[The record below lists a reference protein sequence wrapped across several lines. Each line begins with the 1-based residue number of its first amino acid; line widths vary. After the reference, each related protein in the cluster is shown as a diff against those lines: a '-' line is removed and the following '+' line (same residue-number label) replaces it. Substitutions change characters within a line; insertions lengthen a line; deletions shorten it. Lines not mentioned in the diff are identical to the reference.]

1 MFKYDFDVVLNVSFI
16 KVVFM
21 FSLPQPFICQW
32 AITDSVI
39 DHYGHVNN
47 VAYVK
52 QIETTAWLHS
62 NALGLSI
69 EQYQAIDRGMAI
81 RTHAL
86 QYHQPLH
93 LGEQV
98 QCATWITRCD
108 GKATL
113 TRQFEMYSEQKS
125 AIVFSATTEFVCIA
139 LSSGKIRRMPDLF
152 RNAYLPAVFP
162 NDQISVAVQ

>member
-1 MFKYDFDVVLNVSFI
+1 
-16 KVVFM
+16 M
-21 FSLPQPFICQW
+21 FSLPQPFISQW

-93 LGEQV
+93 LSEQV
-98 QCATWITRCD
+98 HCATWITQCD

-125 AIVFSATTEFVCIA
+125 TIVFSATTEFVCIA
-139 LSSGKIRRMPDLF
+139 LSSGKIRRMPELF
-152 RNAYLPAVFP
+152 RDAYLPAVIAP
-162 NDQISVAVQ
+162 EQLSMVVK

>member
-1 MFKYDFDVVLNVSFI
+1 
-16 KVVFM
+16 M
-21 FSLPQPFICQW
+21 FSLAQPFITPW
-32 AITDSVI
+32 TIIDADI

-62 NALGLSI
+62 NALGLTI

-86 QYHQPLH
+86 AYHQPLH
-93 LGEQV
+93 LGEHV
-98 QCATWITRCD
+98 QCATWITQCD
-108 GKATL
+108 GKARL

-139 LSSGKIRRMPDLF
+139 LSSGTIRRMPELF
-152 RNAYLPAVFP
+152 KQAYLPALICPEQQGVE
-162 NDQISVAVQ
+162 SR